1 MKILLLVILMNL
13 MVNGYL
19 NNPLKHHRLISSST
33 SSTSSIS
40 SLASLPSLHEVHN
53 PLLQYNFLLN
63 NSDDDIKSQL
73 FPFQLSVV
81 IIIFSIFGILRY
93 KISTA
98 SNIKLKVVSL
108 QNEVKTMK
116 TSILSNSD
124 SNITTNDINEKEML
138 ISNLILEFDSVKTF
152 FKFQQFQLNVPV
164 AALGGDIIEVN
175 DSKNQIR
182 KSDDSVNSTVLV
194 SSITQL
200 FRLVIGLVVLYGLC
214 FILYLLNSPN
224 DILQSNSIN

>member
-1 MKILLLVILMNL
+1 MNH

-19 NNPLKHHRLISSST
+19 NNPLKHHRLIS

-63 NSDDDIKSQL
+63 NNESIDIKSQL

-200 FRLVIGLVVLYGLC
+200 FRLVIGIVVLYGLC